1 MSPPDASADL
11 SPAEPDRLSDSGTRS
26 PDRATP
32 RISVVV
38 PALNEAPNMPELF
51 AEVAKTFRSHDL
63 DAEVVLVDD
72 GSTDGTLEAAREAAE
87 DADFGPVTYRQHR
100 QNRGKTEALLTA
112 ARAAR
117 GEYLVLYDADLQ
129 HSPEEIPRFVDELE
143 TGFDVVTGRK
153 VGDYQKPF
161 VSGLYNWLCRV
172 IFGVPAHDLN
182 SMKAF
187 RREVLDDIRLRKDW
201 HRYLVVLAHAQ
212 GYRVSEIDIELY
224 PRRRGESKYTGQW
237 RILVGILDL
246 VTVWFQVVCSR
257 KPMLFFGV
265 TGLGLFTLGGVVGAV
280 ALYFRF
286 VLDQGYRPLLNLIVL
301 LMVLGVLLFAVGF
314 LAELMATLRHEIEDL
329 RRDLRD

>member
-11 SPAEPDRLSDSGTRS
+11 SPSESDRPSGPGAAS
-26 PDRATP
+26 PGPATP
-32 RISVVV
+32 EISVVV

-51 AEVAKTFRSHDL
+51 AEMAETFRRHEL

-72 GSTDGTLEAAREAAE
+72 GSTDGTLEAAREAARE
-87 DADFGPVTYRQHR
+87 ADFDAVTFRQHR
-100 QNRGKTEALLTA
+100 QNLGKTEAILTA
-112 ARAAR
+112 ARTAR
-117 GEYLVLYDADLQ
+117 GEYLVLFDADLQ

-161 VSGLYNWLCRV
+161 VSTLYNWLCRA

-187 RREVLDDIRLRKDW
+187 SREILDDIRLRKDW

-246 VTVWFQVVCSR
+246 VAVWFQVVFSR

-265 TGLGLFTLGGVVGAV
+265 TGLGLFTVGGVVGAV

-286 VLDQGYRPLLNLIVL
+286 VLGQGYRPLLNLIVL

-329 RRDLRD
+329 RRDLRS

>member
-1 MSPPDASADL
+1 MSPPETSADL
-11 SPAEPDRLSDSGTRS
+11 SPAERSGS
-26 PDRATP
+26 PEAGDPTSPAPP
-32 RISVVV
+32 RVSVIV

-51 AEVAKTFRSHDL
+51 TEMAETFRSHDL

-72 GSTDGTLEAAREAAE
+72 GSTDGTLPAAREAAE
-87 DADFGPVTYRQHR
+87 DADLDRVVYRKHR

-117 GEYLVLYDADLQ
+117 GEHLVLFDADLQ
-129 HSPEEIPRFVDELE
+129 HSPEEIPRFIGELD

-153 VGDYQKPF
+153 VGDYQKPL
-161 VSGLYNWLCRV
+161 VSSLYNWLCRV

-187 RREVLDDIRLRKDW
+187 RRQVLEDIRLRKEW

-237 RILVGILDL
+237 RILVGLLDL
-246 VTVWFQVVCSR
+246 ITVWFQVVCSR

-265 TGLGLFTLGGVVGAV
+265 TGLGLFTLGGTVGAV

-286 VLDQGYRPLLNLIVL
+286 VLGQGYRPLLTLVVL

-329 RRDLRD
+329 RRDLRR

>member
-11 SPAEPDRLSDSGTRS
+11 SSPEPDRLSDSGTPA

-32 RISVVV
+32 RTSIVV

-51 AEVAKTFRSHDL
+51 AEMAKTFRRHDL

-87 DADFGPVTYRQHR
+87 ETDFGPVVYRQHR

-117 GEYLVLYDADLQ
+117 GECLVLYDADLQ
-129 HSPEEIPRFVDELE
+129 HSPEEIPRFLDELE

-161 VSGLYNWLCRV
+161 VSSLYNWLCRK

-201 HRYLVVLAHAQ
+201 HRYLVVLAHAK
-212 GYRVSEIDIELY
+212 GYRVSEIDIDLY
-224 PRRRGESKYTGQW
+224 PRQRGASKYTGQW

-246 VTVWFQVVCSR
+246 VAVWFQVVCSR

-265 TGLGLFTLGGVVGAV
+265 TGLGLFTLGGGVGAV

-286 VLDQGYRPLLNLIVL
+286 VLGQGYRPLLNLIVL
-301 LMVLGVLLFAVGF
+301 LLVLGVLLFAVGF
-314 LAELMATLRHEIEDL
+314 LAELMATLRHEIEDM
-329 RRDLRD
+329 RRELRD